1 MILLIDN
8 YDSFTFNIYHYLGE
22 IGSEVSVYRNDKIDI
37 KKIIELD
44 PKAIVLSPGPCTP
57 NEAGICLDIVIKLH
71 SKIPILGICLGHQ
84 SIGQAFNAN
93 VVQCSEIM
101 HGKVCKIKHNN
112 HKLFK
117 DINSSF
123 MATRY
128 HSLIIERK
136 SLNSNFEIIA
146 QTDQDIIMGIAHK
159 KFYTYGV
166 QFHPESIGTEV
177 GKKILNNFL
186 KIINY
191 AN

>member
-22 IGSEVSVYRNDKIDI
+22 IGSEVNVYRNDKIDI
-37 KKIIELD
+37 KKILELN

-71 SKIPILGICLGHQ
+71 SRIPILGICLGHQ

-101 HGKVCKIKHNN
+101 HGKVCEIKHNN

-117 DINSSF
+117 GISSSF

-136 SLNSNFEIIA
+136 SLNNDFEIIA

-177 GKKILNNFL
+177 GKKILKNFL

-191 AN
+191 VN